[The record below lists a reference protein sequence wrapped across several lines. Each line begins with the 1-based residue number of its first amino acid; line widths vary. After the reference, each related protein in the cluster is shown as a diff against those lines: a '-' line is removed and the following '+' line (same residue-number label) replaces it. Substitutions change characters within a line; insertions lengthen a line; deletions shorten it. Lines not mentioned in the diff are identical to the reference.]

1 MLFQHPHIR
10 HDHAAVDRLAHVVHR
25 QQADLN
31 CSECFHLDAGLAD
44 GFHLRPAMDAVGC
57 FSLENPS
64 CPTGWDRIGTGF
76 YLSMY
81 SLRPNSS
88 EGNCTRFPV

>member
-1 MLFQHPHIR
+1 MLF
-10 HDHAAVDRLAHVVHR
+10 HDPDIGHHHAAVDRLAHVVDG
-25 QQADLN
+25 QQADLHTRQR
-31 CSECFHLDAGLAD
+31 FHLDAGLAD
-44 GFHLRPAMDAVGC
+44 GFHLRPAMDAVGR